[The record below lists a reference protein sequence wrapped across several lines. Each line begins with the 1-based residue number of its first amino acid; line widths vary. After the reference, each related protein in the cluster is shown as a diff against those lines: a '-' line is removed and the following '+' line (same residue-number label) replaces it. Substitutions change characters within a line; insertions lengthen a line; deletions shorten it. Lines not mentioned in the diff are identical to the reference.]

1 MATEI
6 VLVAAKR
13 QYGRDAAVRKPIV
26 RLETA
31 KGRHKV
37 LDLASRRG
45 FAGFEVALN
54 A

>member
-1 MATEI
+1 MALLDLRGLI
-6 VLVAAKR
+6 R
-13 QYGRDAAVRKPIV
+13 QEMLAAVRSAAQLA

-31 KGRHKV
+31 KGCHEV
-37 LDLASRRG
+37 FDLASRRG